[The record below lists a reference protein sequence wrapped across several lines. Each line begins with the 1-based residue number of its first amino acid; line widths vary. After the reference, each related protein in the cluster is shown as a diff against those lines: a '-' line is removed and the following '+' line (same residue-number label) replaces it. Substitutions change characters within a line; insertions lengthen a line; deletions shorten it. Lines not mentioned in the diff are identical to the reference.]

1 MKVTLNF
8 EQGSID
14 GLFVVLLKNGT
25 KIYATKLIKLEGESM
40 LRCVTYFIKCNNNG
54 TDAGGEMRPSL
65 DTIDSIEIRGRK
77 Y

>member
-1 MKVTLNF
+1 MKATLNF
-8 EQGSID
+8 EKGSLD

-25 KIYATKLIKLEGESM
+25 KIYATKLIMLEGESM

-54 TDAGGEMRPSL
+54 TAAGGEMRPSF
-65 DTIDSIEIRGRK
+65 DTIDSIEIRGSK